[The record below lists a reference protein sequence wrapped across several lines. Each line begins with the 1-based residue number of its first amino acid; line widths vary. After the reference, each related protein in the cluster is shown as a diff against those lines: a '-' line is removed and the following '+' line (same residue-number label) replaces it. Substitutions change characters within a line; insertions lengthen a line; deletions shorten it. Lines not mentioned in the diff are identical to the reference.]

1 MKIISFIFFFISSAV
16 YSQQIITVGA
26 NIPTTKIIEDTLNLP
41 ASVIANES
49 VKITPVVSEK
59 IKKNFFSRRKVC
71 QKGPT
76 FS

>member
-1 MKIISFIFFFISSAV
+1 MKIIYLCFFFISNTV

-49 VKITPVVSEK
+49 VKITSVVSEK
-59 IKKNFFSRRKVC
+59 NKKFFSRRKVC
-71 QKGPT
+71 KKGVN
-76 FS
+76 F